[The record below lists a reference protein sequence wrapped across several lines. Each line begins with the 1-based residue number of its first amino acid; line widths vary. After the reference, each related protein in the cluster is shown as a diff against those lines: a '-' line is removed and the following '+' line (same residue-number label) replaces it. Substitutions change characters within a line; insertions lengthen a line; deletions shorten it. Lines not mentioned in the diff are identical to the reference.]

1 MCSRAPMP
9 ESVGTDRL
17 LSLPSRR
24 ARSIS
29 RIACAPSSSSRSEA
43 VSPDGQGQRKKR
55 VPFEIVAPSWARL
68 LLVKRRPVQA
78 DWSSTKLN
86 DHCLPDRSRAKFCK
100 VQQSLFARTQRC
112 RRSVWRK
119 FCPRGIMIGF
129 AGRPIGR
136 AEESVGGIR
145 EQCHQI
151 RFMLRG

>member
-1 MCSRAPMP
+1 MGKQRAKKK
-9 ESVGTDRL
+9 
-17 LSLPSRR
+17 
-24 ARSIS
+24 
-29 RIACAPSSSSRSEA
+29 PSSFRDRRSQLSTVAFGKAQTSAGGLVFDEA
-43 VSPDGQGQRKKR
+43 
-55 VPFEIVAPSWARL
+55 
-68 LLVKRRPVQA
+68 
-78 DWSSTKLN
+78 N

-100 VQQSLFARTQRC
+100 VQQSLFARTQRF

-145 EQCHQI
+145 ERCHQI